1 MEKSFSSKITKEIYD
16 NVVKYPLTGEQFCE
30 LANRLK
36 EYGDQLIYEHHQKLI
51 EDFMTQH
58 HESIYDQMYV

>member
-1 MEKSFSSKITKEIYD
+1 MEKGFSSKTTKEIYD

-36 EYGDQLIYEHHQKLI
+36 EYGEKLNYEEQRESLVEMMAKYR
-51 EDFMTQH
+51 
-58 HESIYDQMYV
+58 ESIYDQMYF

>member
-1 MEKSFSSKITKEIYD
+1 MEKGFSSKTTKEIYD

-36 EYGDQLIYEHHQKLI
+36 EYGGQLIVDRQRKLL
-51 EDFMTQH
+51 EEMMSKERET
-58 HESIYDQMYV
+58 IYNQMYF

>member
-1 MEKSFSSKITKEIYD
+1 MKKGFSSKITKEIYD

-36 EYGDQLIYEHHQKLI
+36 EYGDKLVYEHHQKQMD
-51 EDFMTQH
+51 DFMAQH

>member
-1 MEKSFSSKITKEIYD
+1 MTKGFSSEKTEKLFNHIISQD
-16 NVVKYPLTGEQFCE
+16 LTGEQFCE

-36 EYGDQLIYEHHQKLI
+36 EYGDEMIFKHKQKLI